1 MLLKTIGRVPA
12 GIALAVVLLI
22 AGCLLL
28 WFKILPDY
36 FFGYIIK
43 RKAPMPGSPA
53 YEQAE
58 AVRAAS
64 PAWIDTLPHELI
76 SVRSHDGLTLQGWF
90 FAPRGNNSGDPLGNT
105 TVIMAHGYAGDPRQL
120 GNIVQGMY
128 NLGYNL
134 LLPSARGC
142 GDSQGDYIGFGLFDR
157 LDYLR
162 WIDWVKERTAP
173 YGPVNIILYGISMG
187 GATVLMTGG
196 ENPPP
201 EVKVIIND
209 CGYTSLYD
217 ELLHQMK
224 MRYHFQNEGFLK
236 LVSRVSGKRAGY
248 SFEEVSV
255 LDQVKKI
262 RIPVFFIHGDADT
275 FVPFEMGRILYEA
288 CPAPKEFYIVKGAGH
303 GEAHG
308 NNPEEYYRRITQF
321 LRKYNL

>member
-1 MLLKTIGRVPA
+1 MVGRVPA
-12 GIALAVVLLI
+12 VIALAVILLI
-22 AGCLLL
+22 AGGVLL
-28 WFKILPDY
+28 WFIVLPGY

-43 RKAPMPGSPA
+43 RKAPVPESPA

-58 AVRAAS
+58 AQIAQAES
-64 PAWIDTLPHELI
+64 PLWIDTLPHEVVSI
-76 SVRSHDGLTLQGWF
+76 RSHDGLTLRGWLI
-90 FAPRGNNSGDPLGNT
+90 APKGSGPGGSLSNT
-105 TVIMAHGYAGDPRQL
+105 TVIMAHGYIGDPRQ
-120 GNIVQGMY
+120 ISTIAEGMY

-142 GDSQGDYIGFGLFDR
+142 GDSEGDYIGFGLFDR
-157 LDYLR
+157 LDYLG
-162 WIDWVKERTAP
+162 WIDWVKDRTAP
-173 YGPVNIILYGISMG
+173 YGNVNIILYGISMG

-217 ELLHQMK
+217 ELFHQMK
-224 MRYHFQNEGFLK
+224 ERYHFQNEGLLK
-236 LVSRVSGKRAGY
+236 LVSRVSKRRAGY

-262 RIPVFFIHGDADT
+262 GIPTLFIHGDADT

-288 CPAPKEFYIVKGAGH
+288 CPAPKEFYIVKDAGH
-303 GEAHG
+303 GEAYG
-308 NNPEEYYRRITQF
+308 DDPEEYYRRITQF